1 MISINR
7 EKPSAAQ
14 IPTAQIEAEEV
25 AETAQGLSEEIV
37 AKLDAKN
44 TQLTQSRKKLL
55 SQRKEKLAGVD
66 KLHNYSLR
74 FKIRF
79 PAVPKILNFI
89 LFKTEKSKQKI
100 LPIFTEKT
108 RYYQSIFRVRT
119 IPDLS
124 LVALTTWSLFTTETL
139 KKLSLP
145 YQVKF

>member
-1 MISINR
+1 MISIIR

-74 FKIRF
+74 FKITRF
-79 PAVPKILNFI
+79 PIVPKILDFN
-89 LFKTEKSKQKI
+89 LFKTEKSKRKI

-124 LVALTTWSLFTTETL
+124 LVALTTWS
-139 KKLSLP
+139 
-145 YQVKF
+145 

>member
-1 MISINR
+1 MISIIR

-74 FKIRF
+74 FKNN
-79 PAVPKILNFI
+79 K
-89 LFKTEKSKQKI
+89 
-100 LPIFTEKT
+100 
-108 RYYQSIFRVRT
+108 
-119 IPDLS
+119 IPDCSENFELQP
-124 LVALTTWSLFTTETL
+124 F
-139 KKLSLP
+139 
-145 YQVKF
+145 